1 MGAKFKAPLDSRCF
15 ADMEE
20 QHFCLPLPP
29 CVYLSSALLSFNS
42 LASSISLSLP
52 PAFYFSS
59 ALLSQKTS
67 DFIYRRPLLLSFFF
81 GRLFRQLLPCLLLLF
96 LFSIFDSTVHLL
108 LCGPLV
114 LPFSLFVSQSSFHHI
129 CQSFKSDR
137 HWSVLC
143 SGDAVLVQ
151 VCSESF
157 HLTLDPNRAL
167 KSELSKDNRWSKTDS
182 CSALPCRYLPGSK
195 TLPVSPSFSPL
206 ASSPRSPSPAPHHPL
221 LFRRWHFHKCLTPA
235 ICSLRGLQ
243 SLPLM

>member
-1 MGAKFKAPLDSRCF
+1 MGAKFKAPLDSCCF

-29 CVYLSSALLSFNS
+29 CVCLSSALLSFNS
-42 LASSISLSLP
+42 PASSIPLSLP
-52 PAFYFSS
+52 PAFIFHPPFF
-59 ALLSQKTS
+59 L
-67 DFIYRRPLLLSFFF
+67 RRPLTSYSVDPLSSASFFAW
-81 GRLFRQLLPCLLLLF
+81 LFRRLLPCLLLLF
-96 LFSIFDSTVHLL
+96 LFQYLILRYICFSAALL
-108 LCGPLV
+108 FCRS
-114 LPFSLFVSQSSFHHI
+114 PFFVSQSSFHHI

-167 KSELSKDNRWSKTDS
+167 NSELSKDNRWSKIDS

-195 TLPVSPSFSPL
+195 TLPVSPLFLSSCLFSSLSLSLTTLYSFEDGTS
-206 ASSPRSPSPAPHHPL
+206 
-221 LFRRWHFHKCLTPA
+221 TNV
-235 ICSLRGLQ
+235 
-243 SLPLM
+243 